1 MKSKEIIKLLHE
13 DGWIE
18 VKPRTP
24 GSHRQFRH
32 SVKTGKVTVA
42 EHGSKDIPIGTLKK
56 IEQQSGLKL
65 R

>member
-1 MKSKEIIKLLHE
+1 MNSKEVIKRLLE
-13 DGWIE
+13 DGWEE

-32 SVKTGKVTVA
+32 PTKPGKVTVPDPR
-42 EHGSKDIPIGTLKK
+42 KDIPLGTLKRM
-56 IEQQSGLKL
+56 EQQSGLKL

>member
-1 MKSKEIIKLLHE
+1 MSSKEVIRRLIE
-13 DGWIE
+13 DGWKE

-32 SVKTGKVTVA
+32 PTKPGKVTVPDPK
-42 EHGSKDIPIGTLKK
+42 KDIPLGTLKRM
-56 IEQQSGLKL
+56 EQQSGLKF